1 MNLKSKCFVLALGHR
16 SAATTLRAVGLA
28 LALSVLA
35 GQAQSAE
42 LPVVAVQS
50 AQRAQTATYDGQVE
64 ALRQAVIAAQVP
76 GSVLALNVR
85 AGDTVRAGQVLLR
98 IDARA
103 AEQSAAASS
112 AQVAAARAALDVAA
126 TELARKRAL
135 AQKNYISKGALE
147 QAESQYRAAQAQLN
161 AQSAQ
166 ASAARTQLSSISSS
180 V

>member
-16 SAATTLRAVGLA
+16 SAATPLRAVGLA

-76 GSVLALNVR
+76 GSVLELNVR
-85 AGDTVRAGQVLLR
+85 AALACADCALTC
-98 IDARA
+98 ARA
-103 AEQSAAASS
+103 ARYWLSACSS
-112 AQVAAARAALDVAA
+112 APL
-126 TELARKRAL
+126 LM
-135 AQKNYISKGALE
+135 
-147 QAESQYRAAQAQLN
+147 
-161 AQSAQ
+161 
-166 ASAARTQLSSISSS
+166 
-180 V
+180 